1 MKNRILITL
10 LISLL
15 SGCAT
20 ERYFGGNGAEA
31 LVYKENH
38 NFGFAIKKRAE
49 SEQQIGRLIAEIESI
64 DKEATY
70 IVDYKKAQNKKILTK
85 IFAQYPSH
93 LIAPERVEYRL
104 SPSLTEDLTIRA
116 TLTRIKTQ
124 RCEPAE
130 IGVESGQRNCFVE
143 SMRYK
148 QVSYKSKLVGGEE

>member
-1 MKNRILITL
+1 MKKLILITL
-10 LISLL
+10 VASSLL
-15 SGCAT
+15 GCAT

-31 LVYKENH
+31 LVYEENH

-49 SEQQIGRLIAEIESI
+49 SEKQIRRLIAEIESI

-70 IVDYKKAQNKKILTK
+70 IIDYKKVQNKKMLTK

-93 LIAPERVEYRL
+93 LIAPERVEYRH
-104 SPSLTEDLTIRA
+104 SPALNEDLTIQA

-143 SMRYK
+143 SMRFK
-148 QVSYKSKLVGGEE
+148 QVSYKSKLVGEE